1 MKKTRCFLLVQLPHK
16 EAAVVE
22 AEADLVEV
30 EEEAIEVAREVA
42 SESLQANAGI
52 VGRKAILRIIALIQ
66 RKITHQRRWTVQ
78 MQLLNP
84 TLMEMGCGPWMP
96 TAIWMA

>member
-1 MKKTRCFLLVQLPHK
+1 MLVRLSRK

-30 EEEAIEVAREVA
+30 EEEAVEVASEVA
-42 SESLQANAGI
+42 SESLQVNAGI
-52 VGRKAILRIIALIQ
+52 VGRKAILGIIALIQ
-66 RKITHQRRWTVQ
+66 RKITHQRRQAVQ

-84 TLMEMGCGPWMP
+84 TLMEMGCGPRML
-96 TAIWMA
+96 TAIRMA